1 VNPIS
6 IVGKGEDVLAGF
18 DIRFERHCR
27 TSNSESYLIKR
38 DTQDIGMVD
47 LHFTAS
53 AVYGT
58 LSVVDGLDSDEVQE
72 LIELIDEDLVIT
84 ADVPREDFVV
94 SVFQG
99 RMLGVYSDDLL
110 DDDEDEEDEED
121 LDEKR
126 NGH

>member
-1 VNPIS
+1 MAS
-6 IVGKGEDVLAGF
+6 F

-27 TSNSESYLIKR
+27 TSHSESYLIKR
-38 DTQDIGMVD
+38 DTLDIGMVD

-58 LSVVDGLDSDEVQE
+58 LSVVEGLDSDEVQE

-84 ADVPREDFVV
+84 ADVPRDDFVV

-99 RMLGVYSDDLL
+99 RMLGVFSDDLL
-110 DDDEDEEDEED
+110 DEDEEEED
-121 LDEKR
+121 GDELDETR